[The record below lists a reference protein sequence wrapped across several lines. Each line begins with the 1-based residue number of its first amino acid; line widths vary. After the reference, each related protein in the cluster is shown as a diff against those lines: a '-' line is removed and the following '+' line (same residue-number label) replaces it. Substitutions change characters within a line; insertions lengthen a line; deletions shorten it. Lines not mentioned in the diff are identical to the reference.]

1 MGARKTTTMVKR
13 KRDASNEKGQEEEK
27 EDEEG
32 GKEDGN
38 EEKEEEEEE
47 ADAQEEENLDAKVA
61 SMSCPRIWIKVR
73 TEEGQVEISV
83 AQNDSVHGSI
93 SSALGSGACS
103 HDRASSS
110 HTAHAYCLLQRFGNA
125 CWGIT
130 WT

>member
-1 MGARKTTTMVKR
+1 MAKR
-13 KRDASNEKGQEEEK
+13 KRDPSNEKGQEEEK
-27 EDEEG
+27 ED
-32 GKEDGN
+32 GK
-38 EEKEEEEEE
+38 EEKEEKDEE

-73 TEEGQVEISV
+73 TDEGQLEISV

-103 HDRASSS
+103 PARASSC

-125 CWGIT
+125 CWGST

>member
-1 MGARKTTTMVKR
+1 MKR

-27 EDEEG
+27 EDEEEEKDY
-32 GKEDGN
+32 GK
-38 EEKEEEEEE
+38 EEKEEEEED
-47 ADAQEEENLDAKVA
+47 ADAQEEEKLNTKVS

-103 HDRASSS
+103 SVRASSC
-110 HTAHAYCLLQRFGNA
+110 HTAHAYCLVQRSGNA
-125 CWGIT
+125 CWGST

>member
-1 MGARKTTTMVKR
+1 MAKR
-13 KRDASNEKGQEEEK
+13 KRDDANNEKGQEEEK
-27 EDEEG
+27 EDEEEE
-32 GKEDGN
+32 KKDGN

-73 TEEGQVEISV
+73 TEEGQLEISV

-103 HDRASSS
+103 PARASSC